1 MLRRMLAATL
11 LRVDNFEDVEHDRG
25 ATVQGVQVAAMVIA
39 VRQCLAYDSTLR
51 AIWRGHNIRY
61 SGAYLERRNLRRVD
75 VRHDGP
81 VATAD
86 SEAFPREFLHC

>member
-51 AIWRGHNIRY
+51 AIGVVII
-61 SGAYLERRNLRRVD
+61 SVI
-75 VRHDGP
+75 P
-81 VATAD
+81 VLILNAVIFVVWTFGMMA
-86 SEAFPREFLHC
+86 P